1 MRRRRAIEMREVR
14 QISSASFPA
23 AQRQRQRHSLDDDS
37 FAQCEARAR
46 EVAMRRAAVA
56 AAGLFPRARRGALVA
71 SSSAAAAAAAAA
83 LDGVADAMTSVR
95 GASGGV
101 DRVDANFDARRT
113 TRTLTTSTSTARPTA
128 GATPRPSARDDERR
142 LSAWRA
148 RRSRG
153 ASTSAT
159 TARGDAAEAAS
170 SSSSSDALALAKSLP
185 TSGKL
190 RRMRVGEVRELLSAI
205 GIDAA
210 GKKDH
215 LVRRLEEHRAAAAAA
230 AAATIDDEDEVL
242 KERRSPRERG
252 RMGTGHDAV
261 DEDLRDDDRRDA
273 AGAGAGA
280 GAEDAAAGMPTR
292 RRHPTRHPTRHPP
305 LGRRDLGYDDVVLSP
320 SEHGVDAA
328 SLPKSV
334 RKIAERLSKRAD
346 GARTFVVG
354 GAVRDLLLGKTPR
367 DYDLVTNATWRSI
380 KKVRFPYTGPHTTAL
395 AW

>member
-23 AQRQRQRHSLDDDS
+23 ARRQRQRHSLDDDS

-71 SSSAAAAAAAAA
+71 SSSSAAAAAAAA

-273 AGAGAGA
+273 AGAARA
-280 GAEDAAAGMPTR
+280 RAR
-292 RRHPTRHPTRHPP
+292 RTPQR
-305 LGRRDLGYDDVVLSP
+305 GCRRDGGTP
-320 SEHGVDAA
+320 HGTPHGTPPWVGATSDTTTSSSRRANTA
-328 SLPKSV
+328 STP
-334 RKIAERLSKRAD
+334 RLSRRAC
-346 GARTFVVG
+346 ARS
-354 GAVRDLLLGKTPR
+354 
-367 DYDLVTNATWRSI
+367 RS
-380 KKVRFPYTGPHTTAL
+380 G
-395 AW
+395 